1 VVCAA
6 LASPALIKPLGH
18 SRPISPVLGQALA
31 LQVTDGPSNWR
42 GWPAVL
48 VDQGFNCSWEQPWN
62 QGI

>member
-31 LQVTDGPSNWR
+31 LQVTNGPSNWR
-42 GWPAVL
+42 G
-48 VDQGFNCSWEQPWN
+48 
-62 QGI
+62 